1 MSLSLPSRA
10 HRAVLLL
17 AVGFL
22 AGLFQVTAFAQSGAT
37 DSPQTVRVGGDVR
50 PPLKVKNVDP
60 VYPRLA
66 LSGKVQ
72 GVVILEATIGTDGKV
87 KDVKVVKSLKLL
99 DDAAVTAVREWE
111 YKPTVINGHPVQVI
125 MTIPVNFTL

>member
-10 HRAVLLL
+10 RRAVLLL

-22 AGLFQVTAFAQSGAT
+22 AGLFQVRAIAQ
-37 DSPQTVRVGGDVR
+37 DSPQTVRVGGDVK

-66 LSGKVQ
+66 LSGKIQ